1 MKYRAISV
9 IFFTGALIFTPIS
22 AYVSV
27 PLLLSAFIFLLISR
41 YKITLNLLDKMQ
53 LALMGAVFLATIF
66 AVYKGHSLLCS
77 VVFIGYILS
86 YFLARSLL
94 NDEKSVIKILSWLS
108 YTTLMISIIGIV
120 QYFTKFNL
128 VIKDV
133 PVIVLKGERISSICY
148 NPLILASYL
157 AFLLPVF
164 VAFFIKGYKRV
175 LLGAT
180 ICLGLIA
187 FFFTMSRGPT
197 IGLIVSLTVLIY
209 FLVRKKLIAV
219 ALPVALIAA
228 CFLFTPLRSRFIRT
242 LDPVTDIARK
252 VTVVPGIR
260 MWKDHSILTG
270 VGVHNFYLL
279 YEKYCF
285 PGYAGEP
292 HYIHCMYL
300 NFLVETGIIGLSV
313 LIAIFIIII
322 RWSWQIYKGNSDFKG
337 WIAVALFSSFLG
349 FLVHNI
355 VDNTPYVVGL
365 GLLFWAGMGVISG
378 IHQERSA

>member
-1 MKYRAISV
+1 MKYKAISL

-41 YKITLNLLDKMQ
+41 YRITLNLLDKMQ
-53 LALMGAVFLATIF
+53 FALMGAVFLATIF

-77 VVFIGYILS
+77 VIFIGYILF

-94 NDEKSVIKILSWLS
+94 NDEKSVIKIVDWLS
-108 YTTLMISIIGIV
+108 YTTLIISIIGIV

-133 PVIVLKGERISSICY
+133 PVIVLKGERISSICF

-157 AFLLPVF
+157 AFVLPIF

-175 LLGAT
+175 ILGAT
-180 ICLGLIA
+180 ICLGLVA
-187 FFFTMSRGPT
+187 FFFTVSRGPT
-197 IGLIVSLTVLIY
+197 IGLIVSITVLIY
-209 FLVRKKLIAV
+209 LLVRKKLIAV
-219 ALPVALIAA
+219 IFPIALIVM
-228 CFLFTPLRSRFIRT
+228 CFMFTPLRTRFIKT
-242 LDPVTDIARK
+242 VDPSTDIARK
-252 VTVVPGIR
+252 VTLVPGIR
-260 MWKDHSILTG
+260 MWKNHSILTG

-285 PGYAGEP
+285 PEYGRRP
-292 HYIHCMYL
+292 PYIHCMYL
-300 NFLVETGIIGLSV
+300 NFLVETGIVGLSI

-322 RWSWQIYKGNSDFKG
+322 RWSWQIYKSNSDFKK
-337 WIAVALFSSFLG
+337 WIAAALFSSFLG
-349 FLVHNI
+349 FLIHNI
-355 VDNTPYVVGL
+355 VDNTPYVAGL
-365 GLLFWAGMGVISG
+365 GFLFWAGMGVISG
-378 IHQERSA
+378 IHQEQSA